1 SEDLKKKP
9 QCPLLLSQF
18 LRPPVNTNMK
28 CFETGQSSTN
38 ETLSVKR
45 KGKKPRAPRKESE
58 LRDLKHKKH
67 TFSKRR
73 FEKTMKKQKSLES
86 TIEDL
91 KKEMNHEELQEY
103 QEKLGRFEQNLSEIR
118 MQFSLAKEI
127 NDDNQIFLNSIIALL
142 FP

>member
-1 SEDLKKKP
+1 
-9 QCPLLLSQF
+9 
-18 LRPPVNTNMK
+18 MK

-67 TFSKRR
+67 TCSKRR

-103 QEKLGRFEQNLSEIR
+103 QEKLGRFEQNLAEIR
-118 MQFSLAKEI
+118 TQFSLAKEI